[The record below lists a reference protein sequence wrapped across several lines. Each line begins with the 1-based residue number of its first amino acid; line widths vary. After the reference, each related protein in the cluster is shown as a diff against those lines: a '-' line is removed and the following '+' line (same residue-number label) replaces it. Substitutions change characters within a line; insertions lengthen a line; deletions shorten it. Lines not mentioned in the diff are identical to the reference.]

1 MIVDTKHGQFE
12 CNDITRKKRRELYK
26 KVKAIYATESV
37 EEIHD
42 LADEFAI
49 LAFGGEKEAE
59 EKLGSLTA
67 LEEDEVLMTIINSY
81 MGVKDPLKTGD

>member
-1 MIVDTKHGQFE
+1 MIVDTKYGQFE
-12 CNDITRKKRRELYK
+12 CKDITRKKRRDLYK
-26 KVKAIYATESV
+26 RVKGIYASEDL
-37 EEIHD
+37 ELMHD

-49 LAFGGEKEAE
+49 LAFGNEKKAD

-67 LEEDEVLMTIINSY
+67 LEEDEVLMNIINSY